1 MRLINDII
9 AQIPLFSTLPFK
21 EIAYL
26 GKTLHVRE
34 FPAKAVLFQ
43 EGQSDDCCYLIIE
56 GQVEIVKALGSS
68 GERFLG
74 FREKDSLLGEMSLF
88 SKEGKHTASVR
99 ALTPVRSLE
108 ITRKNIDEL
117 LHRWP
122 LFAYELTRTLSQR
135 LEQSENLTILE
146 LQEKNRQL
154 TQAYED
160 LKAAQAQII
169 EKERLEK
176 ELEVARQIQQSI
188 LPQELPGLPR
198 YEFGALMIPARAV
211 GGDFYDF
218 IPLDQNRMA
227 IVVGDVSDKGIPSA
241 LFMALCYSLV
251 RAEAHR
257 SATPGE
263 TLLAVNRL
271 LLEMNTADMFVTV
284 LYGVLDCSRGEFSFA
299 RAGHPQ
305 PIILD
310 SRGEL
315 QEPGYNPGQVLGLFD
330 QPLLDEQSL
339 VLPNGGVMLVYS
351 DGLTEA
357 TNPSGDDFKDMRLY
371 RVLPGLID
379 QPAQLL
385 CESLWDETMAFCLP
399 NLQQDDFTLV
409 CVKIF

>member
-1 MRLINDII
+1 MNEEII
-9 AQIPLFSTLPFK
+9 AQIPLFSALPHK
-21 EIAYL
+21 EIVHL
-26 GKTLHVRE
+26 GKTLRMHE
-34 FPAKAVLFQ
+34 FPAQAVLFQ
-43 EGQSDDCCYLIIE
+43 EGGSDDCCYLILE

-74 FREKDSLLGEMSLF
+74 LRERDSLLGEMSLF
-88 SKEGKHTASVR
+88 SNEGKHTASVR
-99 ALTPVRSLE
+99 ARTPVRSLE
-108 ITRKNIDEL
+108 ITREDIDGL

-154 TQAYED
+154 TQAYEE

-188 LPQELPGLPR
+188 LPQELPSLTH
-198 YEFGALMIPARAV
+198 YDFGALMIPARAV

-218 IPLDQNRMA
+218 IPLDKDRLG
-227 IVVGDVSDKGIPSA
+227 IVVGDVSDKGTPSA
-241 LFMALCYSLV
+241 LFMALSYSLM

-257 SATPGE
+257 GATPGE

-271 LLEMNTADMFVTV
+271 LMEMNTADMFVTV
-284 LYGVLDCSRGEFSFA
+284 LYGVLDCSKSEFGFA

-310 SRGEL
+310 SRGKPVEL
-315 QEPGYNPGQVLGLFD
+315 ESNLGQALGLFD
-330 QPLLDEQSL
+330 EPLLDQQR
-339 VLPNGGVMLVYS
+339 VLIPKGGVMLVFS

-357 TNPSGDDFKDMRLY
+357 TSPSGEEFHGARLNK
-371 RVLPGLID
+371 VLRSL
-379 QPAQLL
+379 QRQSAQAL
-385 CESLWDETMAFCLP
+385 CENLWDETIAFCQP

-409 CVKIF
+409 CVKWY